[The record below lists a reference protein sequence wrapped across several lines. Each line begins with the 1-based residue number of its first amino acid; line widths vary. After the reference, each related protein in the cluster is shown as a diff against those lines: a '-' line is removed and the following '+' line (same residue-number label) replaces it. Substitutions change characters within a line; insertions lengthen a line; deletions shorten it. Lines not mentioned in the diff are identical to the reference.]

1 MNCLSFDVG
10 GTTVKYG
17 VIDESY
23 KILKKDKIPTP
34 ENENDF
40 IYSLSNIIQE
50 NLSIISKVS
59 VAMPGYVNS
68 ANNKYLYGPHL
79 KYDIDFSKLSNFTD
93 YKFHL
98 DNDGN
103 VAAYCEYFLNY
114 KTKYS
119 NLIMLTFGTGVGG
132 GIISEGR
139 LLKGRGNAGEI
150 GHMLTSNDREIEGDS
165 GKKGSF
171 ESSVAASVWTKK
183 CEELTQENQDSE
195 LAKIFA
201 TKNVGSVLFDNTLN
215 LTNSEQ
221 AARDEIIQNIS
232 NGLLSLF
239 EIFDNEAFIL
249 GGTMSSEPFDLI
261 ELLESDIKS
270 RHKFPSRNFPEI
282 FIASQG
288 EDSGI
293 IGAAALAFNEEN

>member
-10 GTTVKYG
+10 GTTIKYG
-17 VIDESY
+17 VVNDRYEV
-23 KILKKDKIPTP
+23 LLKDKIPTP
-34 ENENDF
+34 KDEEKF
-40 IYSLSNIIQE
+40 IESISKIIQKNIE
-50 NLSIISKVS
+50 NISKVS
-59 VAMPGYVNS
+59 IAMPGYVNI

-79 KYDIDFSKLSNFTD
+79 QYEIDFSKLSNFSE
-93 YKFHL
+93 YEFYL

-103 VAAYCEYFLNY
+103 VAAYCEYLLNY

-132 GIISEGR
+132 GIVSEGK
-139 LLKGRGNAGEI
+139 LLRGRGNAGEV
-150 GHMLTSNDREIEGDS
+150 GHMLTSNDRSVKGDS

-183 CEELTQENQDSE
+183 CFELTEKNKDSE
-195 LAKIFA
+195 LAKKF
-201 TKNVGSVLFDNTLN
+201 TKKNVGSVLFDTTLS
-215 LTNSEQ
+215 LTDLE
-221 AARDEIIQNIS
+221 ATVRDEIIQNIS

-239 EIFDNEAFIL
+239 EIFDNEAFVL
-249 GGTMSSEPFDLI
+249 GGSMSSEPFDLI
-261 ELLESDIKS
+261 TLIQDDIKN
-270 RHKFPSRNFPEI
+270 RYKFPSRNFPEI

-293 IGAAALAFNEEN
+293 IGAAALAFNVQN

>member
-93 YKFHL
+93 YKFYL

-139 LLKGRGNAGEI
+139 LLRGRGNAGEI

-249 GGTMSSEPFDLI
+249 GGTMSSEPYDLI

-270 RHKFPSRNFPEI
+270 RYKFPSRNFPEI

>member
-139 LLKGRGNAGEI
+139 LLRGSGNAGEI

-201 TKNVGSVLFDNTLN
+201 IKNVGSVLFDNTLN

-249 GGTMSSEPFDLI
+249 GGTMSSEPYDLI

-270 RHKFPSRNFPEI
+270 RYKFPSRNFPEI

>member
-132 GIISEGR
+132 GIISESR
-139 LLKGRGNAGEI
+139 LLRGRGNAGEI

-249 GGTMSSEPFDLI
+249 GGTMSSEPYDLI

-270 RHKFPSRNFPEI
+270 RYKFPSRNFPEI

>member
-10 GTTVKYG
+10 GTTIKYG
-17 VIDESY
+17 IINDRYEV
-23 KILKKDKIPTP
+23 LLKDKIPTP
-34 ENENDF
+34 KDEEKF
-40 IYSLSNIIQE
+40 IESISKIIQKNIE
-50 NLSIISKVS
+50 NISKVS
-59 VAMPGYVNS
+59 IAMPGYVNI

-79 KYDIDFSKLSNFTD
+79 QYEIDFSKLSNFSE
-93 YKFHL
+93 YEFYL

-103 VAAYCEYFLNY
+103 VAAYCEYLLNY

-132 GIISEGR
+132 GIISEGK
-139 LLKGRGNAGEI
+139 LLRGMGNAGEI
-150 GHMLTSNDREIEGDS
+150 GHMLTSNDRSVKGDS

-183 CEELTQENQDSE
+183 CSELTEKNKDSE
-195 LAKIFA
+195 LAKKFA
-201 TKNVGSVLFDNTLN
+201 NKNVGSILFDTTLS
-215 LTNSEQ
+215 LTDLE
-221 AARDEIIQNIS
+221 ATVRDEIIQNIS

-239 EIFDNEAFIL
+239 EIFDNEAFVL

-261 ELLESDIKS
+261 TLIQDDIKN
-270 RHKFPSRNFPEI
+270 RYQFPSRNFPEI

-293 IGAAALAFNEEN
+293 VGAAAISFDE

>member
-10 GTTVKYG
+10 GTTIKYG
-17 VIDESY
+17 VVNDRYEV
-23 KILKKDKIPTP
+23 LLKDKIPTP
-34 ENENDF
+34 KDEKKF
-40 IYSLSNIIQE
+40 IELISEIIQKNIE
-50 NLSIISKVS
+50 DISKVS
-59 VAMPGYVNS
+59 VAMPGYVNI

-79 KYDIDFSKLSNFTD
+79 QYDIDFSKLSNFSE
-93 YKFHL
+93 YEFYL

-103 VAAYCEYFLNY
+103 VAAYCEYLLNY

-132 GIISEGR
+132 GIISEGK
-139 LLKGRGNAGEI
+139 LLRGMGNAGEI
-150 GHMLTSNDREIEGDS
+150 GHMLTSNDRSVKGDS

-183 CEELTQENQDSE
+183 CSELTEKNKDSE
-195 LAKIFA
+195 LAKKFVN
-201 TKNVGSVLFDNTLN
+201 KNVGSILFDTTLS
-215 LTNSEQ
+215 LTDLEVTV
-221 AARDEIIQNIS
+221 RDGIIQNIS

-239 EIFDNEAFIL
+239 EIFDNEAFVL

-261 ELLESDIKS
+261 TLIQDDIMN
-270 RHKFPSRNFPEI
+270 RYQFPSRNFPEI

-293 IGAAALAFNEEN
+293 VGAAAISFDE

>member
-10 GTTVKYG
+10 GTTIKYG
-17 VIDESY
+17 VINDRYEV
-23 KILKKDKIPTP
+23 LLKDKISTP
-34 ENENDF
+34 KDEEKF
-40 IYSLSNIIQE
+40 IESVSEIIQKNIE
-50 NLSIISKVS
+50 NISKVS
-59 VAMPGYVNS
+59 IAMPGYVNI

-79 KYDIDFSKLSNFTD
+79 QYGIDFSKLSNFSE
-93 YKFHL
+93 YEFYL

-103 VAAYCEYFLNY
+103 VAAYCEYLLNY
-114 KTKYS
+114 KTNYS

-132 GIISEGR
+132 GIISEGK
-139 LLKGRGNAGEI
+139 LLRGRGNAGEI
-150 GHMLTSNDREIEGDS
+150 GHMLTSNDRSVKGDS

-183 CEELTQENQDSE
+183 CFELTEKNKDSE
-195 LAKIFA
+195 LAKKF
-201 TKNVGSVLFDNTLN
+201 TKKNVGSVLFDTTLS
-215 LTNSEQ
+215 LTDLE
-221 AARDEIIQNIS
+221 ATARDEIIQNIS

-239 EIFDNEAFIL
+239 EIFDNEAFVL

-261 ELLESDIKS
+261 TLIEEDIKN
-270 RHKFPSRNFPEI
+270 RYQFPSRNFPEI

-293 IGAAALAFNEEN
+293 IGAAAISFDE

>member
-10 GTTVKYG
+10 GTSVKYG

-93 YKFHL
+93 YKFYL

-132 GIISEGR
+132 GIISEGK
-139 LLKGRGNAGEI
+139 LLRGRGNAGEI

-249 GGTMSSEPFDLI
+249 GGTMSSEPYDLI

-270 RHKFPSRNFPEI
+270 RYKFPSRNFPEI

-293 IGAAALAFNEEN
+293 IGAAAIALSESK

>member
-139 LLKGRGNAGEI
+139 LLRGNGNAGEI

-270 RHKFPSRNFPEI
+270 RYKFPSRNFPEI

>member
-103 VAAYCEYFLNY
+103 VAAYCEYLLNY

-139 LLKGRGNAGEI
+139 LLRGRGNAGEI

-249 GGTMSSEPFDLI
+249 GGTMSSEPYDLI

-270 RHKFPSRNFPEI
+270 RYKFPSRNFPEI

>member
-10 GTTVKYG
+10 GTTIKYG
-17 VIDESY
+17 VVNDRYEV
-23 KILKKDKIPTP
+23 LLKDKIPTP
-34 ENENDF
+34 KNEEKF
-40 IYSLSNIIQE
+40 IESISEIIQKNIE
-50 NLSIISKVS
+50 NISKVS
-59 VAMPGYVNS
+59 IAMPGYVNI

-79 KYDIDFSKLSNFTD
+79 QYDIDFSKLSNFSE
-93 YKFHL
+93 YEFYL

-103 VAAYCEYFLNY
+103 VAAYCEYLLNY

-132 GIISEGR
+132 GIISEGK
-139 LLKGRGNAGEI
+139 LLRGMGNAGEI
-150 GHMLTSNDREIEGDS
+150 GHMLTSNDRSVKGDS

-183 CEELTQENQDSE
+183 CSELTEKNKDSE
-195 LAKIFA
+195 LAKKFA
-201 TKNVGSVLFDNTLN
+201 NKNVGSILFDTTLS
-215 LTNSEQ
+215 LTDLE
-221 AARDEIIQNIS
+221 ATVRDEIIQNIS

-239 EIFDNEAFIL
+239 EIFDNEAFVL

-261 ELLESDIKS
+261 TLIQDDIMN
-270 RHKFPSRNFPEI
+270 RYQFPSRNFPEI

-293 IGAAALAFNEEN
+293 VGAAAISFDE

>member
-23 KILKKDKIPTP
+23 KILKKDKITTP

-50 NLSIISKVS
+50 NHSIISKVS

-139 LLKGRGNAGEI
+139 LLRGRGNAGEI

-249 GGTMSSEPFDLI
+249 GGTMSSEPYDLI
-261 ELLESDIKS
+261 ELLESDIKN
-270 RHKFPSRNFPEI
+270 RYKFPSRNFPEI

>member
-1 MNCLSFDVG
+1 MNCLAFDVG
-10 GTTVKYG
+10 GTTIKYG
-17 VIDESY
+17 VINDRYEV
-23 KILKKDKIPTP
+23 LLKDKIPTP
-34 ENENDF
+34 KDEEQF
-40 IYSLSNIIQE
+40 IDSLSEIIQKNIE
-50 NLSIISKVS
+50 NISKVS
-59 VAMPGYVNS
+59 VAMPGYVNV

-79 KYDIDFSKLSNFTD
+79 KYDIDFSKLSNFSE
-93 YKFHL
+93 YEFYL

-103 VAAYCEYFLNY
+103 VAAYCEYLLNY
-114 KTKYS
+114 KNKYS

-132 GIISEGR
+132 GIISEGN
-139 LLKGRGNAGEI
+139 LLRGRGNAGEI
-150 GHMLTSNDREIEGDS
+150 GHMLTSNDRTVKGDS

-183 CEELTQENQDSE
+183 CIELTEKNKDSE
-195 LAKIFA
+195 LAKKFA
-201 TKNVGSVLFDNTLN
+201 IKNVGSVLFDKTLR
-215 LTNSEQ
+215 LTDLE
-221 AARDEIIQNIS
+221 AAERDKIIQNIS

-261 ELLESDIKS
+261 TFIQSDIKN
-270 RHKFPSRNFPEI
+270 RFQFPSRNFPEI

-293 IGAAALAFNEEN
+293 IGAAAISFDE

>member
-10 GTTVKYG
+10 GTTIKYG
-17 VIDESY
+17 VVNDRYEV
-23 KILKKDKIPTP
+23 LLKDKIPTP
-34 ENENDF
+34 KDEKKF
-40 IYSLSNIIQE
+40 IESISEIIQKNIE
-50 NLSIISKVS
+50 NISKVS
-59 VAMPGYVNS
+59 IAMPGYVNI

-79 KYDIDFSKLSNFTD
+79 QYDIDFSKLSNFSE
-93 YKFHL
+93 YEFYL

-103 VAAYCEYFLNY
+103 VAAYCEYLLNY

-132 GIISEGR
+132 GIISEGK
-139 LLKGRGNAGEI
+139 LLRGRGNAGEI
-150 GHMLTSNDREIEGDS
+150 GHMLTSNDRSVKGDS

-183 CEELTQENQDSE
+183 CSELTEKNKDSE
-195 LAKIFA
+195 LAKKFA
-201 TKNVGSVLFDNTLN
+201 NKNVGSILFDTTLS
-215 LTNSEQ
+215 LTDLE
-221 AARDEIIQNIS
+221 ATVRDEIIQDIS

-239 EIFDNEAFIL
+239 EIFDNEAFVL

-261 ELLESDIKS
+261 TLIQDDIKN
-270 RHKFPSRNFPEI
+270 RYQFPSRNFPEI

-293 IGAAALAFNEEN
+293 IGAAAISFDE

>member
-79 KYDIDFSKLSNFTD
+79 QFDIDFSKLSNFTD

-139 LLKGRGNAGEI
+139 LLRGRGNAGEI

-249 GGTMSSEPFDLI
+249 GGTMSSEPYDLI

-270 RHKFPSRNFPEI
+270 RYKFPSRNFPEI

>member
-1 MNCLSFDVG
+1 MNCLAFDVG
-10 GTTVKYG
+10 GTTIKYG
-17 VIDESY
+17 VINDRYEV
-23 KILKKDKIPTP
+23 LLKDKIPTP
-34 ENENDF
+34 KDEEQF
-40 IYSLSNIIQE
+40 IDSLSEIIQKNIE
-50 NLSIISKVS
+50 NISKVS
-59 VAMPGYVNS
+59 VAMPGYVNV

-79 KYDIDFSKLSNFTD
+79 KYDIDFSKLSNFSE
-93 YKFHL
+93 YEFYL

-103 VAAYCEYFLNY
+103 VAAYCEYLLNY
-114 KTKYS
+114 KNKYS

-132 GIISEGR
+132 GIISEGN
-139 LLKGRGNAGEI
+139 LLRGRGNAGEI
-150 GHMLTSNDREIEGDS
+150 GHMLTSNDRTVKGDS

-183 CEELTQENQDSE
+183 CIELTDKNKDSE
-195 LAKIFA
+195 LAKKFA
-201 TKNVGSVLFDNTLN
+201 IKNVGSVLFDKTLR
-215 LTNSEQ
+215 LTDLE
-221 AARDEIIQNIS
+221 AAERDKIIQNIS

-261 ELLESDIKS
+261 TLIEEDIKN
-270 RHKFPSRNFPEI
+270 RYQFPSRNFPEI

-293 IGAAALAFNEEN
+293 IGAAAISFDE

>member
-10 GTTVKYG
+10 GTTIIYG
-17 VIDESY
+17 IINDRYEV
-23 KILKKDKIPTP
+23 LLKDKIPTP
-34 ENENDF
+34 KDEEQF
-40 IYSLSNIIQE
+40 IKSISEIIQKNIE
-50 NLSIISKVS
+50 NISKVS
-59 VAMPGYVNS
+59 IAMPGYVNI

-79 KYDIDFSKLSNFTD
+79 QYGIDFSKLS
-93 YKFHL
+93 KFSEYDFYL

-103 VAAYCEYFLNY
+103 VAAYCEYLLNY

-132 GIISEGR
+132 GIISEGK
-139 LLKGRGNAGEI
+139 LLRGRGNAGEI
-150 GHMLTSNDREIEGDS
+150 GHMLTSNDRSVKGDS

-183 CEELTQENQDSE
+183 CFELIEENKDSE
-195 LAKIFA
+195 LAEKF
-201 TKNVGSVLFDNTLN
+201 TKKNVGSVLFDTTLS
-215 LTNSEQ
+215 LTDLE
-221 AARDEIIQNIS
+221 ATARDEIIQNIS

-239 EIFDNEAFIL
+239 EIFDNEAFVL

-261 ELLESDIKS
+261 TLIQADIKN
-270 RHKFPSRNFPEI
+270 RYQFPSRNFPEI

-293 IGAAALAFNEEN
+293 IGAAAISFDE

>member
-10 GTTVKYG
+10 GTTIKYG
-17 VIDESY
+17 VVNDRYEVLI
-23 KILKKDKIPTP
+23 KDKIPTP
-34 ENENDF
+34 KDEKKF
-40 IYSLSNIIQE
+40 IKSISEIIQKNIE
-50 NLSIISKVS
+50 NISKVS
-59 VAMPGYVNS
+59 IAMPGYVNI

-79 KYDIDFSKLSNFTD
+79 QYDIDFSKLSNFSE
-93 YKFHL
+93 YEFYL

-103 VAAYCEYFLNY
+103 VAAYCEYLLNH

-132 GIISEGR
+132 GIISEGK
-139 LLKGRGNAGEI
+139 LLRGRGNAGEI
-150 GHMLTSNDREIEGDS
+150 GHMLTSNDRSVKGDS

-183 CEELTQENQDSE
+183 CSELTEKNKDSE
-195 LAKIFA
+195 LAKKFA
-201 TKNVGSVLFDNTLN
+201 NKNVGSILFDTTLS
-215 LTNSEQ
+215 LTDLEVTV
-221 AARDEIIQNIS
+221 RDEIIQDIS

-239 EIFDNEAFIL
+239 EIFDNEAFVL

-261 ELLESDIKS
+261 TLIQDDIKN
-270 RHKFPSRNFPEI
+270 RYQFPSRNFPEI

-293 IGAAALAFNEEN
+293 VGAAAISFDE

>member
-139 LLKGRGNAGEI
+139 LLRGRGNAGEI

-239 EIFDNEAFIL
+239 EIFDNEAFIV
-249 GGTMSSEPFDLI
+249 GGTMSSEPYDLI

-270 RHKFPSRNFPEI
+270 RYKFPSRNFPEI

>member
-50 NLSIISKVS
+50 NHSIISKVS

-139 LLKGRGNAGEI
+139 LLRGRGNAGEI

-249 GGTMSSEPFDLI
+249 GGTMSSEPYDLI

-270 RHKFPSRNFPEI
+270 RYKFPSRNFPEI

>member
-139 LLKGRGNAGEI
+139 LLRGRGNAGEI

-249 GGTMSSEPFDLI
+249 GGTMSSEPYDLI

-270 RHKFPSRNFPEI
+270 RYVFPSRNFPEI

>member
-10 GTTVKYG
+10 GTTIKYG
-17 VIDESY
+17 VINDRYEV
-23 KILKKDKIPTP
+23 LLKDKIPTP
-34 ENENDF
+34 KDEEKF
-40 IYSLSNIIQE
+40 IESISEIIQKNIE
-50 NLSIISKVS
+50 NISKVS
-59 VAMPGYVNS
+59 IAMPGYVNI

-79 KYDIDFSKLSNFTD
+79 QYGIDFSKLSNFSE
-93 YKFHL
+93 YEFYL

-103 VAAYCEYFLNY
+103 VAAYCEYLLNY
-114 KTKYS
+114 KTNYS

-132 GIISEGR
+132 GIISEGK
-139 LLKGRGNAGEI
+139 LLRGSGNAGEI
-150 GHMLTSNDREIEGDS
+150 GHMLTSNDRSVKGDS

-183 CEELTQENQDSE
+183 CSEITEKNKDSE
-195 LAKIFA
+195 LAKKFA
-201 TKNVGSVLFDNTLN
+201 NKNVGSVLFDTTLS
-215 LTNSEQ
+215 LTDLE
-221 AARDEIIQNIS
+221 ATVRDEIIQNIS

-239 EIFDNEAFIL
+239 EIFDNEAFVL

-261 ELLESDIKS
+261 TLIEEDIKN
-270 RHKFPSRNFPEI
+270 RYQFPSRNFPEI

-293 IGAAALAFNEEN
+293 IGAAAISLDE

>member
-40 IYSLSNIIQE
+40 IYSLSNVIQE

-139 LLKGRGNAGEI
+139 LLRGRGNAGEI

-270 RHKFPSRNFPEI
+270 RYKFPSRNFPEI